1 MIIVVGA
8 SAQTKKAFMKAGAK
22 ALKNKDYFSA
32 MDHFG
37 SALEF
42 NDKDAEVVYN
52 YAEAARQFYALE
64 IAEISYQRVLKS
76 PKADNFPLTKYWL
89 GILKKQSGDYT
100 VASKLLKEYIAEQG
114 TVNKL
119 FAAKAKKEI
128 EECQWAETVVNDPH
142 DVKIQQ
148 LNKRVNTPYSEFAP
162 LLSGDTLY
170 YSSYRFDNRNDTH
183 QPPRKLTKILASV
196 KGSKGKTLKRKFNDE
211 KQLTAHTTFGNKGQR
226 IYYTL
231 CNYVGEAEIR
241 CALYYRDMGKRKR
254 WGPAK
259 KLPAKINEANFTQ
272 TQPNIAIDP
281 VNGGEVL
288 YFVSDRPGGKGG
300 LDIWYTKIESKK
312 KFGDPVN
319 LESINTEGNDITP
332 FYHQQSNSLYFSSD
346 GLKGMGGYDIYQSKQ
361 DNGQWKVAEHTGYP
375 LNSSYNDIYFWLNQ
389 DSTQAYLSSN
399 RLGSMYLEKNNKV
412 CCNDIY
418 KMDIYPQEDTLLV
431 VEKEPEPIDSLV
443 YVPEPPIVVVPPTPD
458 PEPIPAE
465 KPPTTLEDFLPLA
478 LYFHNDEPDKQTR
491 KSTTKKTYET
501 TFIDYYAL
509 KQTYI
514 DEFTQPLSE
523 SSRWE
528 AESELDYFFEKK
540 VKQGHDYL
548 NLFSEILLTRLEAGE
563 KVEIFVKG
571 FTSPR
576 AKSDYNLF
584 LGKRRVSSVHNHFK
598 RYRDKIFEPY
608 LKSGK
613 LILSEKSF
621 GETTASTNISDA
633 LDDRRNSIY
642 SVPAA
647 MERRVEIVEIKRNNG
662 F

>member
-1 MIIVVGA
+1 MVSA

-37 SALEF
+37 HALEF
-42 NDKDAEVVYN
+42 NEKDAEVMYN
-52 YAEAARQFYALE
+52 YAEAARHFYALE
-64 IAEISYQRVLKS
+64 IAEDYYQKVLQSSKV
-76 PKADNFPLTKYWL
+76 DNFPLTKYWL
-89 GILKKQSGDYT
+89 GILKKQSGEYA
-100 VASKLLKEYIAEQG
+100 VARKLLKEYITENGQL
-114 TVNKL
+114 NKL

-128 EECQWAETVVNDPH
+128 EECQWAEEIVNTPH

-162 LLSGDTLY
+162 TLSGDTLY
-170 YSSYRFDNRNDTH
+170 YSSYRFDHRNDDH
-183 QPPRKLTKILASV
+183 NPPRKLTKVLASV
-196 KGSKGKTLKRKFNDE
+196 KGSKGKPLKRKFNNE

-231 CNYVGEAEIR
+231 CNYVGDADIR

-259 KLPAKINEANFTQ
+259 KLPSKINLEKFTQ
-272 TQPNIAIDP
+272 THPNIAIDP
-281 VNGGEVL
+281 ITKKEVL
-288 YFVSDRPGGKGG
+288 YFVSDRSGGKGG
-300 LDIWYTKIESKK
+300 LDIWWTTVEGKNR
-312 KFGDPVN
+312 FGDPVN
-319 LESINTEGNDITP
+319 LAAINTEGNDITP
-332 FYHQQSNSLYFSSD
+332 FYHQKSKTLYFSSD
-346 GLKGMGGYDIYQSKQ
+346 GLKGMGGYDIYQSKIL
-361 DNGQWKVAEHTGYP
+361 DDEWTNAKHTGYP

-389 DSTQAYLSSN
+389 DSTQAFLSSN

-418 KMDIYPQEDTLLV
+418 KVDIYPKQDTFLI

-443 YVPEPPIVVVPPTPD
+443 YEPEPPVVVVPPKPK
-458 PEPIPAE
+458 PNPVE
-465 KPPTTLEDFLPLA
+465 KPPNTLEDFLPLA

-491 KSTTKKTYET
+491 KSATKKTYEA
-501 TFIDYYAL
+501 TFFDYYAL

-514 DEFTQPLSE
+514 DEYTRPLSE
-523 SSRWE
+523 ANRWE
-528 AESELDYFFEKK
+528 AESELSDFFDKK
-540 VKQGHDYL
+540 VKRGHDYL
-548 NLFSEILLTRLEAGE
+548 NLFSEILLERLEAGE
-563 KVEIFVKG
+563 RVEIFVKG

-584 LGKRRVSSVHNHFK
+584 LGKRRVSSVYNHFSQ
-598 RYRDKIFEPY
+598 YRDKIFEPY

-621 GETTASTNISDA
+621 GETTASGNISDA

-647 MERRVEIVEIKRNNG
+647 LERRVEIVEIKRNN
-662 F
+662 